1 MTGGTICIL
10 GDIGDNFA
18 AGMTGGMAFVYD
30 KEGLLPLRINLETV
44 IYQHQMTPYWE
55 KILKSMIEDHYNKT
69 QSLYAKNILNSWEK
83 EKLCFWQIIPKE
95 MINKFEKPVLVEE
108 AKSA

>member
-1 MTGGTICIL
+1 M
-10 GDIGDNFA
+10 
-18 AGMTGGMAFVYD
+18 
-30 KEGLLPLRINLETV
+30 P
-44 IYQHQMTPYWE
+44 HWE
-55 KILKSMIEDHYNKT
+55 NILKSMIEDHYTRT
-69 QSLYAKNILNSWEK
+69 QSSHAIFLLDSWEK

>member
-1 MTGGTICIL
+1 
-10 GDIGDNFA
+10 
-18 AGMTGGMAFVYD
+18 
-30 KEGLLPLRINLETV
+30 
-44 IYQHQMTPYWE
+44 
-55 KILKSMIEDHYNKT
+55 MIEDHYNKT